1 MTKTEN
7 QNKPMQIIA
16 GLDIGN
22 GDSKCKLQINGQDP
36 IALDLPSV
44 VAYTTGSNTPKVP
57 TSHYMETLTN
67 RLDASVVGPGIHHV
81 DEGRMFFGKRAITS
95 GESLTSFNISNH
107 VPKSQDSLSTILI
120 DGIIASNAVSHYYKS
135 NNKLPSNL
143 TVDSVIAIPLPIDDY
158 LEYRNT
164 YKTSLMS
171 APHTVTIR
179 NFGDPITVTINYKN
193 VIVLAEGA
201 AAQYAILKLGPKFL
215 QKALDSAR
223 LHGAKI
229 DQAYTGE
236 MLAKATNSISLDIGD
251 GNVNFPVITNKQINV
266 EASRSINKGYGS
278 VLDGAVVDL
287 ANTTASFDSRRD
299 LSDFLRDPMNQ
310 LMPAQKAT
318 FVEADRAVENH
329 KQVFTRDIRTTF
341 SDIFRR
347 VGQRTQVIYVY
358 GGGATP
364 MQKSLEPVL
373 IDETKVG
380 NGENIPI
387 LWMDSVYSRN
397 LNRNGLFEAAVYGT
411 KSNLQ

>member
-1 MTKTEN
+1 MTEKTT
-7 QNKPMQIIA
+7 NKNHMQIIA

-22 GDSKCKLQINGQDP
+22 GDSKCKLKINNEDP
-36 IALDLPSV
+36 IVLSLPSV
-44 VAYTTGSNTPKVP
+44 VAYTTGSNTPKIP
-57 TSHYMETLTN
+57 TENYMETLTN
-67 RLDASVVGPGIHHV
+67 RLDASVVGPGIRRV

-95 GESLTSFNISNH
+95 GESLTIFNISNH

-120 DGIIASNAVSHYYKS
+120 DGVIASNAVANFYK
-135 NNKLPSNL
+135 NNQKLPANL
-143 TVDSVIAIPLPIDDY
+143 TVDASIAIPLPIDDY

-179 NFGDPITVTINYKN
+179 NFGDPITVTINFKN

-201 AAQYAILKLGPKFL
+201 AAQYAIIKLGPSFL
-215 QKALDSAR
+215 QKALDSSR
-223 LHGAKI
+223 SHGAAI
-229 DQAYTGE
+229 DPAYTGE

-278 VLDGAVVDL
+278 VLDGAVIDL
-287 ANTTASFDSRRD
+287 ANTTASFTSRRD

-318 FVEADRAVENH
+318 YVEANRAVENH

-373 IDETKVG
+373 INETKVG
-380 NGENIPI
+380 NNENVPI

-397 LNRNGLFEAAVYGT
+397 LNRNGLFEAATYGT

>member
-1 MTKTEN
+1 
-7 QNKPMQIIA
+7 
-16 GLDIGN
+16 
-22 GDSKCKLQINGQDP
+22 
-36 IALDLPSV
+36 
-44 VAYTTGSNTPKVP
+44 
-57 TSHYMETLTN
+57 
-67 RLDASVVGPGIHHV
+67 
-81 DEGRMFFGKRAITS
+81 
-95 GESLTSFNISNH
+95 
-107 VPKSQDSLSTILI
+107 
-120 DGIIASNAVSHYYKS
+120 
-135 NNKLPSNL
+135 
-143 TVDSVIAIPLPIDDY
+143 
-158 LEYRNT
+158 
-164 YKTSLMS
+164 MS

-318 FVEADRAVENH
+318 FVEANRAVENH